1 MNKKMSNEK
10 FRIILLP
17 IIAIV
22 IILAIVLSV
31 AADIYSASLDM
42 VLGRGTRHIVNVDN
56 VSAEATEYYKAKYP
70 NPQAG
75 TLQNADPPTAIEEQS
90 RNEAAK
96 TALRVAEEGI
106 TLLKNDGVLPL
117 AKNSKVTPFGYRYI
131 SPVWGGSGSAAT
143 NMDFDY
149 VVTAEEALAMNYT
162 VNDTVVAK
170 MKAADPIEFVG
181 DTAQAPSTATW
192 SNSGSTNMSI
202 FEYDSSI
209 YTGTESS
216 CSGSVGVVFIGR
228 LGLEGNDMWAFPYE
242 NNVAAHSLQL
252 TTEEKAAIAFAKTNC
267 DKVVVICNFS
277 NIMEI
282 GELANDNGINAIL
295 WVGNPGAKGLEAM
308 SEIMVG
314 DINPSGRTVDTW
326 LYDLTADPTY
336 INVMNGTYGNEDL
349 ISKNYYEYEEG
360 IYMGYRYYE
369 TAHKEA
375 ANGNF
380 AGFDYSKQ
388 VVFPF
393 GYGLHYDN
401 DKVSQTLTDVK
412 MLGSNL
418 QVTGTITNASNRE
431 VKETV
436 QLYIEAPYY
445 LYGSKI
451 EKSAKVL
458 VDFGKYTVAANSS
471 VDFTFTIA
479 REEFASFDDNCY
491 YTSNGGY
498 VLEEGEYILHLG
510 KNSHEDWA
518 SKSFEI
524 DETLAYVDSGA
535 QNGAKAIGK
544 RTSDG
549 IVAENTFDDVRRYIQ
564 DGYMT
569 VMSRSDFAGTTPTAP
584 TLAKTAPDYV
594 VKANA
599 AYDKDNDPISG
610 VKNKDALLYRED
622 KPTSGADNGLTLSSL
637 RGLAYNDPLWEE
649 LLDQI
654 DFTKADEISSAI
666 TYGLYMTQALEAIGL
681 SKTGDNDGP
690 LGLTATWSGTKGHVV
705 ACAWTSAPLTAATF
719 NPDLIY
725 EMGLAIGQEG
735 LTNGIQGWYA
745 PAVNLHRSAFGGR
758 NFEYYSEDPVI
769 SGKIGAAMVSGA
781 RQNGLFAHVKH
792 FALNEMDHARGN
804 VQVYASEQS
813 MREMYLRSFEIT
825 TKTAECTEQ
834 VYDSETGGQKTVTLK
849 ATGAYM
855 TSMTFVGLKFTGASY
870 DLLTTV
876 LRDEWGFEG
885 FVITDFTSGANKSKD
900 CGYQVGNDLWMGMRK
915 TDLNDLDTA
924 TAQWSVR
931 RAIKNI
937 AYTVVNSS
945 AYNGVAPGT
954 YAYYDMSPWRVGL
967 IVADVV
973 AGALAAAGIVWIVL
987 RTLDEKKNPDKY
999 CSEEEE

>member
-1 MNKKMSNEK
+1 M
-10 FRIILLP
+10 
-17 IIAIV
+17 
-22 IILAIVLSV
+22 
-31 AADIYSASLDM
+31 
-42 VLGRGTRHIVNVDN
+42 
-56 VSAEATEYYKAKYP
+56 
-70 NPQAG
+70 
-75 TLQNADPPTAIEEQS
+75 
-90 RNEAAK
+90 
-96 TALRVAEEGI
+96 
-106 TLLKNDGVLPL
+106 
-117 AKNSKVTPFGYRYI
+117 
-131 SPVWGGSGSAAT
+131 
-143 NMDFDY
+143 
-149 VVTAEEALAMNYT
+149 YT
-162 VNDTVVAK
+162 
-170 MKAADPIEFVG
+170 
-181 DTAQAPSTATW
+181 
-192 SNSGSTNMSI
+192 
-202 FEYDSSI
+202 
-209 YTGTESS
+209 
-216 CSGSVGVVFIGR
+216 
-228 LGLEGNDMWAFPYE
+228 
-242 NNVAAHSLQL
+242 
-252 TTEEKAAIAFAKTNC
+252 
-267 DKVVVICNFS
+267 
-277 NIMEI
+277 
-282 GELANDNGINAIL
+282 
-295 WVGNPGAKGLEAM
+295 
-308 SEIMVG
+308 
-314 DINPSGRTVDTW
+314 
-326 LYDLTADPTY
+326 
-336 INVMNGTYGNEDL
+336 
-349 ISKNYYEYEEG
+349 
-360 IYMGYRYYE
+360 
-369 TAHKEA
+369 
-375 ANGNF
+375 
-380 AGFDYSKQ
+380 
-388 VVFPF
+388 
-393 GYGLHYDN
+393 
-401 DKVSQTLTDVK
+401 
-412 MLGSNL
+412 
-418 QVTGTITNASNRE
+418 
-431 VKETV
+431 
-436 QLYIEAPYY
+436 
-445 LYGSKI
+445 
-451 EKSAKVL
+451 
-458 VDFGKYTVAANSS
+458 
-471 VDFTFTIA
+471 
-479 REEFASFDDNCY
+479 
-491 YTSNGGY
+491 
-498 VLEEGEYILHLG
+498 
-510 KNSHEDWA
+510 
-518 SKSFEI
+518 
-524 DETLAYVDSGA
+524 
-535 QNGAKAIGK
+535 NGAKAIGK

-569 VMSRSDFAGTTPTAP
+569 VMSRSDFADTTPTAP

-599 AYDKDNDPISG
+599 AYDKDNDTISG

-804 VQVYASEQS
+804 VQVYAGEQS

-855 TSMTFVGLKFTGASY
+855 TSMTFVGPKFTGASY
-870 DLLTTV
+870 DLLTMV

-945 AYNGVAPGT
+945 AYNGVAPST